1 MSLLITNILKK
12 YLGIITLIIFIFSNS
27 TSFAAVKQ
35 FVDDINIPDDYQ
47 REPTGLIFN
56 PDGTKMYST
65 GINSLGD
72 IIQYTLT
79 TPFDIS
85 TATLS
90 SEKCRPTDNNGTGD
104 VDTMNIRFN
113 SDGTK
118 FFLMDTKVN
127 NQETIDTYSLSTAYD
142 ISTCSYIVG
151 SAQDF
156 GGNLEMRDM
165 QFNQDGTMF
174 FIFNQGDAT
183 GRIQGTY
190 EIIQYSLGSAY
201 DLSNPTLVTR
211 YGGPPPDGLKGI
223 QAFAQGMTFSF
234 DGSRMF
240 LTGNDTTNDVQEF
253 LLSTPF
259 DLTDT
264 ITYTGKYDAGEISR
278 LSGLAFSSD
287 GMKMF
292 LTDWTNNATVRGI
305 YEYDLTCPFGVIT
318 CPDPSTNKDDVA
330 LVQTQSEAA
339 KRLIQHNTST
349 VLNRMEWLRRNKE
362 KKNLTNQ
369 NLKVQFSNQSLN
381 SLVNSLA
388 STYFANYNSSNA
400 ENFDNVLNFWSEGT
414 ISIGKTGDTK
424 FSSSKKVSTTGFTI
438 GADKRNADNLMRGIA
453 IRFGNDDVDVG
464 SVGSALDM
472 RSLSFTFY
480 ETKPKGN
487 NKFLDNLAGLSLL
500 KSDIVNSNG
509 SSSNTG
515 ERDGVQLFG
524 AINLRNTLIKENV
537 NFTPKFKINYGL
549 THLSD
554 YTEQGNESRMK
565 YEDQIIGNFITSV
578 GSSIQ
583 STINL
588 ETREMIPFFD
598 FEYSADMSPS
608 TKQKLSYVSNNE
620 SFTFRNINNA
630 TQNVHLGIGLD
641 IVADDGSSLMTKY
654 SRNQAQHG
662 GYEDSFIISFDYSAS
677 ETSSYNFSLQDTS
690 TEFAYKKE
698 LQGLNID
705 VTSNFDFFKD
715 EPDYGLYLKAY
726 SHY

>member
-1 MSLLITNILKK
+1 MRLLIRNILKK
-12 YLGIITLIIFIFSNS
+12 YLVIIALIIFIFSNS

-35 FVDDINIPDDYQ
+35 YVDNLLIANGIQ
-47 REPTGLIFN
+47 QQPTGIVFN
-56 PDGTKMYST
+56 PDGTRMYIS
-65 GINSLGD
+65 GIDSD
-72 IIQYTLT
+72 RVIQYSLT

-85 TATLS
+85 TGTLLS
-90 SEKCRPTDNNGTGD
+90 DQHCAIDDIDGHGGLDPINF
-104 VDTMNIRFN
+104 RFN
-113 SDGTK
+113 GDGTK
-118 FFLMDTKVN
+118 MFILDTIN
-127 NQETIDTYSLSTAYD
+127 GNTESIDTYSLTTPYD

-151 SAQDF
+151 STQTF
-156 GGNLEMRDM
+156 GGGMEMRDI
-165 QFNQDGTMF
+165 QFNQDGTML
-174 FIFNQGDAT
+174 FIFNQKGNYD
-183 GRIQGTY
+183 IK
-190 EIIQYSLGSAY
+190 QYALGSAY
-201 DLSNPTLVTR
+201 DLSSPTLIAS
-211 YGGPPPDGLKGI
+211 YGGPGSGGLKAI

-240 LTGNDTTNDVQEF
+240 LSGNKDTNDVQEF

-259 DLTDT
+259 DLSDT
-264 ITYTGKYDAGEISR
+264 ITYTGKYDASDQIDRIS
-278 LSGLAFSSD
+278 GIAFSSD

-292 LTDWTNNATVRGI
+292 LTDWRSLASTRGM

-388 STYFANYNSSNA
+388 STYFANYNSSNSA
-400 ENFDNVLNFWSEGT
+400 NFDNVLNFWSEGT
-414 ISIGKTGDTK
+414 ISFGKTGDTK

-438 GADKRNADNLMRGIA
+438 GADKRNTNNLMRGIA

-549 THLSD
+549 THLSE
-554 YTEQGNESRMK
+554 YTEQGNESRLK

-608 TKQKLSYVSNNE
+608 TKQKLSYVSNGE
-620 SFTFRNINNA
+620 SFTFNNINNA

-654 SRNQAQHG
+654 TRNQAQHG

>member
-1 MSLLITNILKK
+1 MRLMIINILKK
-12 YLGIITLIIFIFSNS
+12 YLGIIALIIFIFSNS

-35 FVDDINIPDDYQ
+35 YVDNLLIANGIQ
-47 REPTGLIFN
+47 QQPTGIVFN
-56 PDGTKMYST
+56 PDGTRMYIS
-65 GINSLGD
+65 GIDSD
-72 IIQYTLT
+72 RVIQYSLT

-85 TATLS
+85 TGTLLS
-90 SEKCRPTDNNGTGD
+90 DQHCAIDDIDGHGGLDPINF
-104 VDTMNIRFN
+104 RFN
-113 SDGTK
+113 GDGTK
-118 FFLMDTKVN
+118 MFILDTIN
-127 NQETIDTYSLSTAYD
+127 GNTESIDTYSLTTPYD

-151 SAQDF
+151 STQTF
-156 GGNLEMRDM
+156 GGGMEMRDI
-165 QFNQDGTMF
+165 QFNQDGTML
-174 FIFNQGDAT
+174 FIFNQKGNYD
-183 GRIQGTY
+183 IK
-190 EIIQYSLGSAY
+190 QYSLGSAY
-201 DLSNPTLVTR
+201 DLSSPTLIAS
-211 YGGPPPDGLKGI
+211 YGGPGSGGLRAI
-223 QAFAQGMTFSF
+223 QAYSQGMTFSF

-240 LTGNDTTNDVQEF
+240 LSGNKDTNDVQEF

-259 DLTDT
+259 DLSDT
-264 ITYTGKYDAGEISR
+264 ITYTGKYDASDQIDRIS
-278 LSGLAFSSD
+278 GIAFSSD

-292 LTDWTNNATVRGI
+292 LTDWRSLASTRGM

-388 STYFANYNSSNA
+388 STYFANYNSSNSA
-400 ENFDNVLNFWSEGT
+400 NFDNVLNFWSEGT

-549 THLSD
+549 THLSE
-554 YTEQGNESRMK
+554 YTEQGNESRLK

-620 SFTFRNINNA
+620 SFTFKDINNA

-641 IVADDGSSLMTKY
+641 ILADDGSSLMTKY

>member
-1 MSLLITNILKK
+1 MRQLITSILKK
-12 YLGIITLIIFIFSNS
+12 YLGIIALIIFIFSNS

-35 FVDDINIPDDYQ
+35 YVDNLLIANGIQ
-47 REPTGLIFN
+47 QQPTGIVFN
-56 PDGTKMYST
+56 PDGTRMYIS
-65 GINSLGD
+65 GIDSD
-72 IIQYTLT
+72 RVIQYSLT

-85 TATLS
+85 TGTLLS
-90 SEKCRPTDNNGTGD
+90 DQHCAIDDIDGHGGLDPINF
-104 VDTMNIRFN
+104 RFN
-113 SDGTK
+113 GDGTK
-118 FFLMDTKVN
+118 MFILDTIN
-127 NQETIDTYSLSTAYD
+127 GNTESIDTYSLTTPYD

-151 SAQDF
+151 STQTF
-156 GGNLEMRDM
+156 GGGMEMRDI
-165 QFNQDGTMF
+165 QFNQDGTML
-174 FIFNQGDAT
+174 FIFNQT
-183 GRIQGTY
+183 GNYDIK
-190 EIIQYSLGSAY
+190 QYSLGSAY
-201 DLSNPTLVTR
+201 DLSSPTLIAS
-211 YGGPPPDGLKGI
+211 YGGPGSGGLKAI

-240 LTGNDTTNDVQEF
+240 LSGNKDTNDVQEF

-259 DLTDT
+259 DLSDT
-264 ITYTGKYDAGEISR
+264 ITYTGKYDASDQIDRIS
-278 LSGLAFSSD
+278 GIAFSSD

-292 LTDWTNNATVRGI
+292 LTDWRSLASTRGM

-388 STYFANYNSSNA
+388 STYFANYNSSNS

-549 THLSD
+549 THLSE
-554 YTEQGNESRMK
+554 YTEQGNESRLK

-608 TKQKLSYVSNNE
+608 TKQKLSYVSNGE
-620 SFTFRNINNA
+620 SFTFNNINNA

-654 SRNQAQHG
+654 TRNQAQHG

>member
-1 MSLLITNILKK
+1 M
-12 YLGIITLIIFIFSNS
+12 
-27 TSFAAVKQ
+27 
-35 FVDDINIPDDYQ
+35 
-47 REPTGLIFN
+47 
-56 PDGTKMYST
+56 
-65 GINSLGD
+65 
-72 IIQYTLT
+72 
-79 TPFDIS
+79 
-85 TATLS
+85 
-90 SEKCRPTDNNGTGD
+90 
-104 VDTMNIRFN
+104 
-113 SDGTK
+113 
-118 FFLMDTKVN
+118 
-127 NQETIDTYSLSTAYD
+127 
-142 ISTCSYIVG
+142 
-151 SAQDF
+151 
-156 GGNLEMRDM
+156 
-165 QFNQDGTMF
+165 
-174 FIFNQGDAT
+174 
-183 GRIQGTY
+183 
-190 EIIQYSLGSAY
+190 
-201 DLSNPTLVTR
+201 
-211 YGGPPPDGLKGI
+211 
-223 QAFAQGMTFSF
+223 
-234 DGSRMF
+234 
-240 LTGNDTTNDVQEF
+240 
-253 LLSTPF
+253 
-259 DLTDT
+259 
-264 ITYTGKYDAGEISR
+264 
-278 LSGLAFSSD
+278 
-287 GMKMF
+287 
-292 LTDWTNNATVRGI
+292 

-388 STYFANYNSSNA
+388 STYFANYNSSNT

-608 TKQKLSYVSNNE
+608 TKQKLSYVSNGE
-620 SFTFRNINNA
+620 SFTFKILIMLRKMYIW
-630 TQNVHLGIGLD
+630 
-641 IVADDGSSLMTKY
+641 
-654 SRNQAQHG
+654 
-662 GYEDSFIISFDYSAS
+662 
-677 ETSSYNFSLQDTS
+677 
-690 TEFAYKKE
+690 E
-698 LQGLNID
+698 LAL
-705 VTSNFDFFKD
+705 T
-715 EPDYGLYLKAY
+715 
-726 SHY
+726 

>member
-1 MSLLITNILKK
+1 MRLLIISTLKK
-12 YLGIITLIIFIFSNS
+12 YLAIIALIIFVIPNS

-35 FVDDINIPDDYQ
+35 FVDNLLIANGNQ
-47 REPTGLIFN
+47 NEPTGLVFN
-56 PDGTKMYST
+56 PDGTKMYVT
-65 GINSLGD
+65 GINSSGD

-90 SEKCRPTDNNGTGD
+90 SDKCTPTDHAGGG
-104 VDTMNIRFN
+104 VQGMNIRFN
-113 SDGTK
+113 FDGTK
-118 FFLMDTKVN
+118 FFYVN
-127 NQETIDTYSLSTAYD
+127 TAVDNNETVDTYSMSTAYD

-156 GGNLEMRDM
+156 GGSLEMRDI
-165 QFNQDGTMF
+165 QFNHDGTII

-183 GRIQGTY
+183 GRLNGTY
-190 EIIQYSLGSAY
+190 EILQYSLGSAY

-264 ITYTGKYDAGEISR
+264 ITYTGKYDASDQIVRIS
-278 LSGLAFSSD
+278 GIAFSSD

-292 LTDWTNNATVRGI
+292 LTDWRNLNSTRGM
-305 YEYDLTCPFGVIT
+305 YEYDLTCAFGVIT

-381 SLVNSLA
+381 SLVNNLA
-388 STYFANYNSSNA
+388 STYFANYNSSNT

-424 FSSSKKVSTTGFTI
+424 FSSSKKFSTTGFTI
-438 GADKRNADNLMRGIA
+438 GADKRNADDLLRGIA
-453 IRFGNDDVDVG
+453 VRFGNDDVDVG
-464 SVGSALDM
+464 SLGSALDM
-472 RSLSFTFY
+472 KTLSFTFY

-487 NKFLDNLAGLSLL
+487 NKFLDNLVGLSLL
-500 KSDIVNSNG
+500 KSDLVNSNG
-509 SSSNTG
+509 SSSTTG
-515 ERDGVQLFG
+515 ERDGTQMFG
-524 AINLRNTLIKENV
+524 AINFRNTLIREKL

-549 THLSD
+549 THLSE
-554 YTEQGNESRMK
+554 YTEQGNESRLK
-565 YEDQIIGNFITSV
+565 YEDQIIGNLITSI
-578 GSSIQ
+578 GA
-583 STINL
+583 STQNTTNL
-588 ETREMIPFFD
+588 ETSEMISFFD
-598 FEYSADMSPS
+598 VEYSADMSPS
-608 TKQKLSYVSNNE
+608 TKQKLSYVSSGD
-620 SFTFRNINNA
+620 SFTFNDVNNA
-630 TQNVHLGIGLD
+630 THNIQIGVGLD
-641 IVADDGSSLMTKY
+641 IITDDGSSLMTKY
-654 SRNQAQHG
+654 TRNQAKEG
-662 GYEDSFIISFDYSAS
+662 GYDDNFIISFDYNAS
-677 ETSSYNFSLQDTS
+677 GTSSYNFSLQDTS

-715 EPDYGLYLKAY
+715 KPEYGLYLKAY

>member
-1 MSLLITNILKK
+1 MRLLIISILKK
-12 YLGIITLIIFIFSNS
+12 YLGIIALIIFIIPNS

-35 FVDDINIPDDYQ
+35 FVDNLLIANGNQ
-47 REPTGLIFN
+47 NEPTGLVFN
-56 PDGTKMYST
+56 PDGTKMYVT
-65 GINSLGD
+65 GINSSGD

-90 SEKCRPTDNNGTGD
+90 SDKCTPTDHAGGG
-104 VDTMNIRFN
+104 VQGMNIRFN
-113 SDGTK
+113 FDGTK
-118 FFLMDTKVN
+118 FFYVN
-127 NQETIDTYSLSTAYD
+127 TAVDNNETVDTYSMSTAYD

-156 GGNLEMRDM
+156 GGSLEMRDI
-165 QFNQDGTMF
+165 QFNHDGTII

-183 GRIQGTY
+183 GRLNGTY
-190 EIIQYSLGSAY
+190 EILQYSLGSAY

-264 ITYTGKYDAGEISR
+264 ITYTGKYDASDQIVR
-278 LSGLAFSSD
+278 LSGIAFSSD

-292 LTDWTNNATVRGI
+292 LTDWRNLNSTRGM
-305 YEYDLTCPFGVIT
+305 YEYDLTCAFGVIT

-381 SLVNSLA
+381 SLVNSLG
-388 STYFANYNSSNA
+388 STYFANYNSSNS

-438 GADKRNADNLMRGIA
+438 GADKRNANNLMRGIA

-472 RSLSFTFY
+472 KTLSFTFY
-480 ETKPKGN
+480 ETKPKGD
-487 NKFLDNLAGLSLL
+487 NKFLDNLVGLSLL
-500 KSDIVNSNG
+500 KSDIVNSN
-509 SSSNTG
+509 SSISTTG
-515 ERDGVQLFG
+515 DRKGTQFFG
-524 AINLRNTLIKENV
+524 AVNLRNTFIKEKL
-537 NFTPKFKINYGL
+537 NFTPKLKINYGL
-549 THLSD
+549 THLSN
-554 YTEQGNESRMK
+554 YTEEGNESRLE
-565 YEDQIIGNFITSV
+565 YDDQIIGNLITSI
-578 GSSIQ
+578 GSSTQ
-583 STINL
+583 NTFNL
-588 ETREMIPFFD
+588 KTSKITPFFD
-598 FEYSADMSPS
+598 LEYSADMSPS
-608 TKQKLSYVSNNE
+608 TKQKLSYVSNGD
-620 SFTFRNINNA
+620 SFTFQDINNA
-630 TQNVHLGIGLD
+630 THNIHFGIGFDL
-641 IVADDGSSLMTKY
+641 IKDDGSSLLAKY
-654 SRNQAQHG
+654 NRNQSKG
-662 GYEDSFIISFDYSAS
+662 SGYEDNYIISFDYNVSDN
-677 ETSSYNFSLQDTS
+677 SSYNFSLKDTS
-690 TEFAYKKE
+690 TELVYEKDTN
-698 LQGLNID
+698 GLNLNVI
-705 VTSNFDFFKD
+705 SNFDFFKD
-715 EPDYGLYLKAY
+715 EFEYGLYLKAETQY
-726 SHY
+726 

>member
-1 MSLLITNILKK
+1 MRQLITSILKK
-12 YLGIITLIIFIFSNS
+12 YLGIIALIIFIFSNS

-35 FVDDINIPDDYQ
+35 YVDNLLIANGIQ
-47 REPTGLIFN
+47 QQPTGIVFN
-56 PDGTKMYST
+56 PDGTRMYIS
-65 GINSLGD
+65 GIDSD
-72 IIQYTLT
+72 RVIQYSLT

-85 TATLS
+85 TGTLLS
-90 SEKCRPTDNNGTGD
+90 DQHCAIDDIDGHGGLDPINF
-104 VDTMNIRFN
+104 RFN
-113 SDGTK
+113 GDGTK
-118 FFLMDTKVN
+118 MFILDTIN
-127 NQETIDTYSLSTAYD
+127 GNTESIDTYSLTTPYD

-151 SAQDF
+151 STQTF
-156 GGNLEMRDM
+156 GGGMEMRDI
-165 QFNQDGTMF
+165 QFNQDGTML
-174 FIFNQGDAT
+174 FIFNQKGNYD
-183 GRIQGTY
+183 IK
-190 EIIQYSLGSAY
+190 QYALGSAY
-201 DLSNPTLVTR
+201 DLSSPTLIAS
-211 YGGPPPDGLKGI
+211 YGGPGSGGLKAI

-240 LTGNDTTNDVQEF
+240 LSGNKDTNDVQEF

-259 DLTDT
+259 DLSDT
-264 ITYTGKYDAGEISR
+264 ITYTGKYDASDQIDRIS
-278 LSGLAFSSD
+278 GIAFSSD

-292 LTDWTNNATVRGI
+292 LTDWRSLASTRGM

-388 STYFANYNSSNA
+388 STYFANYNSSNS

-414 ISIGKTGDTK
+414 ISFGKTGDTK

-438 GADKRNADNLMRGIA
+438 GADKRNTNNLMRGIA

-549 THLSD
+549 THLSE
-554 YTEQGNESRMK
+554 YTEQGNESRLK

-608 TKQKLSYVSNNE
+608 TKQKLSYVSNGE
-620 SFTFRNINNA
+620 SFTFNNINNA

-654 SRNQAQHG
+654 TRNQAQHG

>member
-1 MSLLITNILKK
+1 MRLLITNILKK
-12 YLGIITLIIFIFSNS
+12 YLGIIALIIFIFSNS

-35 FVDDINIPDDYQ
+35 YVDNLLIANGIQ
-47 REPTGLIFN
+47 QQPTGIVFN
-56 PDGTKMYST
+56 PDGTRMYIS
-65 GINSLGD
+65 GIDSD
-72 IIQYTLT
+72 RVIQYSLT
-79 TPFDIS
+79 TSFDIS
-85 TATLS
+85 TATLLS
-90 SEKCRPTDNNGTGD
+90 DQHCAIDDIDGHGGLDPINF
-104 VDTMNIRFN
+104 RFN
-113 SDGTK
+113 GDGTK
-118 FFLMDTKVN
+118 MFILDTIN
-127 NQETIDTYSLSTAYD
+127 GNTESIDTYSLTTPYD

-151 SAQDF
+151 STQTF
-156 GGNLEMRDM
+156 GGGMEMRDI
-165 QFNQDGTMF
+165 QFNQDGTML
-174 FIFNQGDAT
+174 FIFNQKGNYD
-183 GRIQGTY
+183 IK
-190 EIIQYSLGSAY
+190 QYSLGSAY
-201 DLSNPTLVTR
+201 DLSSPTLIAS
-211 YGGPPPDGLKGI
+211 YGGPGSGGLRAI
-223 QAFAQGMTFSF
+223 QAFSQGMTFSF

-240 LTGNDTTNDVQEF
+240 LSGNKDTNDVQEF

-259 DLTDT
+259 DLSDT
-264 ITYTGKYDAGEISR
+264 ITYTGKYDASDQIDRIS
-278 LSGLAFSSD
+278 GIAFSSD

-292 LTDWTNNATVRGI
+292 LTDWRSLASTRGM

-388 STYFANYNSSNA
+388 STYFANYNSSNT

-509 SSSNTG
+509 SISTTG
-515 ERDGVQLFG
+515 DRKGTQFFG
-524 AINLRNTLIKENV
+524 AVNLRNTFVKEKL
-537 NFTPKFKINYGL
+537 NFTPKLKINYGL
-549 THLSD
+549 THLSN
-554 YTEQGNESRMK
+554 YTEEGNESRLE
-565 YEDQIIGNFITSV
+565 YDDQIIGNLITSI
-578 GSSIQ
+578 GSSTQ
-583 STINL
+583 NTFNL
-588 ETREMIPFFD
+588 KTSKITPFFD
-598 FEYSADMSPS
+598 LEYSADMSPS
-608 TKQKLSYVSNNE
+608 TKQKLSYVSNGD
-620 SFTFRNINNA
+620 SFTFQDINNA
-630 TQNVHLGIGLD
+630 THNIHFGIGFDL
-641 IVADDGSSLMTKY
+641 IRDDGSSLFAKY
-654 SRNQAQHG
+654 NRNQSKG
-662 GYEDSFIISFDYSAS
+662 SGYEDNFIISFDHNLSDN
-677 ETSSYNFSLQDTS
+677 SSYNFSLKDTS
-690 TEFAYKKE
+690 TELVYEKDTN
-698 LQGLNID
+698 GLNLNVI
-705 VTSNFDFFKD
+705 SNFDFFKD
-715 EPDYGLYLKAY
+715 EPEYGFYLKAETQY
-726 SHY
+726 

>member
-1 MSLLITNILKK
+1 MRLLITNILKK
-12 YLGIITLIIFIFSNS
+12 YLVIIALIIFIFSNS

-35 FVDDINIPDDYQ
+35 YVDNLLIANGIQ
-47 REPTGLIFN
+47 QQPTGIVFN
-56 PDGTKMYST
+56 PDGTRMYIS
-65 GINSLGD
+65 GIDSD
-72 IIQYTLT
+72 RVIQYSLT

-85 TATLS
+85 TATLLS
-90 SEKCRPTDNNGTGD
+90 DQHCAIDDIDGHGGIDPINF
-104 VDTMNIRFN
+104 RFN
-113 SDGTK
+113 GDGTK
-118 FFLMDTKVN
+118 MFILDTIN
-127 NQETIDTYSLSTAYD
+127 GNTESIDTYSLTTPYD

-151 SAQDF
+151 STQTF
-156 GGNLEMRDM
+156 GGGMEMRDI
-165 QFNQDGTMF
+165 QFNQDGTML
-174 FIFNQGDAT
+174 FIFNQT
-183 GRIQGTY
+183 GNYDIK
-190 EIIQYSLGSAY
+190 QYSLGSAY
-201 DLSNPTLVTR
+201 DLSSPTLIAS
-211 YGGPPPDGLKGI
+211 YGGPGSGGLKAI

-240 LTGNDTTNDVQEF
+240 LSGNKDTNDVQEF

-259 DLTDT
+259 DLSDT
-264 ITYTGKYDAGEISR
+264 ITYTGKYDASDQIDRIS
-278 LSGLAFSSD
+278 GIAFSSD

-292 LTDWTNNATVRGI
+292 LTDWRSLASTRGM

-388 STYFANYNSSNA
+388 STYFANYNSSNT

-500 KSDIVNSNG
+500 NSDIVNSNG

-549 THLSD
+549 THLSE

-641 IVADDGSSLMTKY
+641 ILADDGSSLMTKY

-690 TEFAYKKE
+690 TEFVYKKE

>member
-1 MSLLITNILKK
+1 MRLLITNILKK
-12 YLGIITLIIFIFSNS
+12 YLVIIALIIFIFSNS

-35 FVDDINIPDDYQ
+35 YVDNLLIANGIQ
-47 REPTGLIFN
+47 QQPTGIVFN
-56 PDGTKMYST
+56 PDGTRMYIS
-65 GINSLGD
+65 GIDSD
-72 IIQYTLT
+72 RVIQYSLT

-85 TATLS
+85 TATLLS
-90 SEKCRPTDNNGTGD
+90 DQHCAIDDIDGHGGIDPINF
-104 VDTMNIRFN
+104 RFN
-113 SDGTK
+113 GDGTK
-118 FFLMDTKVN
+118 MFILDTIN
-127 NQETIDTYSLSTAYD
+127 GNTESIDTYSLTTPYD

-151 SAQDF
+151 STQTF
-156 GGNLEMRDM
+156 GGGMEMRDI
-165 QFNQDGTMF
+165 QFNQDGTML
-174 FIFNQGDAT
+174 FIFNQT
-183 GRIQGTY
+183 GNYDIK
-190 EIIQYSLGSAY
+190 QYSLGSAY
-201 DLSNPTLVTR
+201 DLSSPTLIAS
-211 YGGPPPDGLKGI
+211 YGGPGSGGLKAI

-240 LTGNDTTNDVQEF
+240 LSGNKDTNDVQEF

-259 DLTDT
+259 DLSDT
-264 ITYTGKYDAGEISR
+264 ITYTGKYDASDQIDRIS
-278 LSGLAFSSD
+278 GIAFSSD

-292 LTDWTNNATVRGI
+292 LTDWRSLASTRGM

-388 STYFANYNSSNA
+388 STYFANYNSSNT

-509 SSSNTG
+509 SISTTG
-515 ERDGVQLFG
+515 DRKGTQFFG
-524 AINLRNTLIKENV
+524 AVNLRNTFVKEKL
-537 NFTPKFKINYGL
+537 NFTPKLKINYGL
-549 THLSD
+549 THLSN
-554 YTEQGNESRMK
+554 YTEEGNESRLE
-565 YEDQIIGNFITSV
+565 YDDQIIGNLITSI
-578 GSSIQ
+578 GSSTQ
-583 STINL
+583 NTFNL
-588 ETREMIPFFD
+588 KTSKITPFFD
-598 FEYSADMSPS
+598 LEYSADMSPS
-608 TKQKLSYVSNNE
+608 TKQKLSYVSNGD
-620 SFTFRNINNA
+620 SFTFQDINNA
-630 TQNVHLGIGLD
+630 THNIHFGIGFDL
-641 IVADDGSSLMTKY
+641 IRDDGSSLFAKY
-654 SRNQAQHG
+654 NRNQSKG
-662 GYEDSFIISFDYSAS
+662 SGYEDNFIISFDHNLSDN
-677 ETSSYNFSLQDTS
+677 SSYNFSLKNTS
-690 TEFAYKKE
+690 TELVYEKDTN
-698 LQGLNID
+698 GLNLNVI
-705 VTSNFDFFKD
+705 SNFDFFKD
-715 EPDYGLYLKAY
+715 EPEYGFYLKAETQY
-726 SHY
+726 

>member
-1 MSLLITNILKK
+1 MRQLITSILKK
-12 YLGIITLIIFIFSNS
+12 YLGIIALIIFIFSNS

-35 FVDDINIPDDYQ
+35 YVDNLLIANGIQ
-47 REPTGLIFN
+47 QQPTGIVFN
-56 PDGTKMYST
+56 PDGTRMYIS
-65 GINSLGD
+65 GIDSD
-72 IIQYTLT
+72 RVIQYSLT

-85 TATLS
+85 TGTLLS
-90 SEKCRPTDNNGTGD
+90 DQHCAIDDIDGHGGLDPINF
-104 VDTMNIRFN
+104 RFN
-113 SDGTK
+113 GDGTK
-118 FFLMDTKVN
+118 MFILDTIN
-127 NQETIDTYSLSTAYD
+127 GNTESIDTYSLTTPYD

-151 SAQDF
+151 STQTF
-156 GGNLEMRDM
+156 GGGMEMRDI
-165 QFNQDGTMF
+165 QFNQDGTMLF
-174 FIFNQGDAT
+174 NNQKGNYDTTIRTRKCVWFIKSN
-183 GRIQGTY
+183 INC
-190 EIIQYSLGSAY
+190 IIWWSGS
-201 DLSNPTLVTR
+201 
-211 YGGPPPDGLKGI
+211 GGLKGI
-223 QAFAQGMTFSF
+223 QAFAQGMTFNF

-240 LTGNDTTNDVQEF
+240 LSGNKDTNDVQEF

-259 DLTDT
+259 DLSDT
-264 ITYTGKYDAGEISR
+264 ITYTGKYDASDQIDRIS
-278 LSGLAFSSD
+278 GIAFSSD

-292 LTDWTNNATVRGI
+292 LTDWRSLASTRGM

-414 ISIGKTGDTK
+414 ISFGKTGDTK

-438 GADKRNADNLMRGIA
+438 GADKRNANNLMRGIA

-549 THLSD
+549 THLSE
-554 YTEQGNESRMK
+554 YTEQGNESRLK
-565 YEDQIIGNFITSV
+565 YEDQIIGN
-578 GSSIQ
+578 
-583 STINL
+583 L
-588 ETREMIPFFD
+588 
-598 FEYSADMSPS
+598 
-608 TKQKLSYVSNNE
+608 
-620 SFTFRNINNA
+620 
-630 TQNVHLGIGLD
+630 
-641 IVADDGSSLMTKY
+641 
-654 SRNQAQHG
+654 
-662 GYEDSFIISFDYSAS
+662 
-677 ETSSYNFSLQDTS
+677 
-690 TEFAYKKE
+690 
-698 LQGLNID
+698 
-705 VTSNFDFFKD
+705 
-715 EPDYGLYLKAY
+715 
-726 SHY
+726 

>member
-1 MSLLITNILKK
+1 MRLLITNILKK
-12 YLGIITLIIFIFSNS
+12 YLVIIALIIFIFSNS

-35 FVDDINIPDDYQ
+35 YVDNLLIANGIQ
-47 REPTGLIFN
+47 QQPTGIVFN
-56 PDGTKMYST
+56 PDGTRMYIS
-65 GINSLGD
+65 GIDSD
-72 IIQYTLT
+72 RVIQYSLT
-79 TPFDIS
+79 TP
-85 TATLS
+85 
-90 SEKCRPTDNNGTGD
+90 
-104 VDTMNIRFN
+104 
-113 SDGTK
+113 
-118 FFLMDTKVN
+118 
-127 NQETIDTYSLSTAYD
+127 YD

-151 SAQDF
+151 STQTF
-156 GGNLEMRDM
+156 GGGMEMRDI
-165 QFNQDGTMF
+165 QFNQDGTML
-174 FIFNQGDAT
+174 FIFNQIGNYD
-183 GRIQGTY
+183 IK
-190 EIIQYSLGSAY
+190 QYSLGSAY
-201 DLSNPTLVTR
+201 DLSSPTLIAS
-211 YGGPPPDGLKGI
+211 YGGPGSGGLKAI

-240 LTGNDTTNDVQEF
+240 LSGNKDTNDVQEF

-259 DLTDT
+259 DLSDT
-264 ITYTGKYDAGEISR
+264 ITYTGKYDASDQIDRIS
-278 LSGLAFSSD
+278 GIAFSSD

-292 LTDWTNNATVRGI
+292 LTDWRSLASTRGM
-305 YEYDLTCPFGVIT
+305 YEYDLTCAFGVIT

-388 STYFANYNSSNA
+388 STYFANYNSSNT

-549 THLSD
+549 THLSE
-554 YTEQGNESRMK
+554 YTEQGN
-565 YEDQIIGNFITSV
+565 
-578 GSSIQ
+578 
-583 STINL
+583 
-588 ETREMIPFFD
+588 
-598 FEYSADMSPS
+598 
-608 TKQKLSYVSNNE
+608 
-620 SFTFRNINNA
+620 
-630 TQNVHLGIGLD
+630 
-641 IVADDGSSLMTKY
+641 
-654 SRNQAQHG
+654 
-662 GYEDSFIISFDYSAS
+662 
-677 ETSSYNFSLQDTS
+677 
-690 TEFAYKKE
+690 
-698 LQGLNID
+698 
-705 VTSNFDFFKD
+705 
-715 EPDYGLYLKAY
+715 
-726 SHY
+726 

>member
-1 MSLLITNILKK
+1 MSPLITNILKK
-12 YLGIITLIIFIFSNS
+12 YLGIIALIIFIIPNSN
-27 TSFAAVKQ
+27 SFAAVKQ
-35 FVDDINIPDDYQ
+35 YVDNLLIANGIQ
-47 REPTGLIFN
+47 QQPTGIVFN
-56 PDGTKMYST
+56 PDGTRMYIS
-65 GINSLGD
+65 GIDSD
-72 IIQYTLT
+72 RVIQYSLT
-79 TPFDIS
+79 TSFDIS
-85 TATLS
+85 TATLLS
-90 SEKCRPTDNNGTGD
+90 DQHCAIDDIDGHGGLDPINF
-104 VDTMNIRFN
+104 RFN
-113 SDGTK
+113 GDGTK
-118 FFLMDTKVN
+118 MFILDTIN
-127 NQETIDTYSLSTAYD
+127 GNTESIDTYSLTTPYD

-151 SAQDF
+151 STQTF
-156 GGNLEMRDM
+156 GGGMEMRDI
-165 QFNQDGTMF
+165 QFNQDGTML
-174 FIFNQGDAT
+174 FIFNQT
-183 GRIQGTY
+183 GNYDIK
-190 EIIQYSLGSAY
+190 QYSLGSAY
-201 DLSNPTLVTR
+201 DLSSPTLIAS
-211 YGGPPPDGLKGI
+211 YGGPGSGGLRAI
-223 QAFAQGMTFSF
+223 QAFSQGMTFSF

-240 LTGNDTTNDVQEF
+240 LSGNKDTNDVQEF

-259 DLTDT
+259 DLSDT
-264 ITYTGKYDAGEISR
+264 ITYTGKYDASDQIDRIS
-278 LSGLAFSSD
+278 GIAFSSD

-292 LTDWTNNATVRGI
+292 LTDWRSLASTRGM

-388 STYFANYNSSNA
+388 STYFTNYNSSNA

-438 GADKRNADNLMRGIA
+438 GADRRNADNLMRGIA
-453 IRFGNDDVDVG
+453 VRFGNDDVDVG

-509 SSSNTG
+509 SSSNIG

-549 THLSD
+549 THLSE

-641 IVADDGSSLMTKY
+641 ILSDDGSSLMTKY

>member
-1 MSLLITNILKK
+1 MRLLITNILKK
-12 YLGIITLIIFIFSNS
+12 YLGIIALIIFIFSNS

-35 FVDDINIPDDYQ
+35 YVDNLLIANGIQ
-47 REPTGLIFN
+47 QQPTGIVFN
-56 PDGTKMYST
+56 PDGTRMYIS
-65 GINSLGD
+65 GIDSD
-72 IIQYTLT
+72 RVIQYSLT

-85 TATLS
+85 TGTLLS
-90 SEKCRPTDNNGTGD
+90 DQHCAIDDIDGHGGLDPINF
-104 VDTMNIRFN
+104 RFN
-113 SDGTK
+113 GDGTK
-118 FFLMDTKVN
+118 MFILDTIN
-127 NQETIDTYSLSTAYD
+127 GNTESIDTYSLTTPYD

-151 SAQDF
+151 STQTF
-156 GGNLEMRDM
+156 GGGMEMRDI
-165 QFNQDGTMF
+165 QFNQDGTML
-174 FIFNQGDAT
+174 FIFNQKGNYD
-183 GRIQGTY
+183 IK
-190 EIIQYSLGSAY
+190 QYALGSAY
-201 DLSNPTLVTR
+201 DLSSPTLIAS
-211 YGGPPPDGLKGI
+211 YGGPGSGGLRAI
-223 QAFAQGMTFSF
+223 QAYSQGMTFSF

-240 LTGNDTTNDVQEF
+240 LSGNKDTNDVQEF

-259 DLTDT
+259 DLSDT
-264 ITYTGKYDAGEISR
+264 ITYTGKYDASDQIDRIS
-278 LSGLAFSSD
+278 GIAFSSD

-292 LTDWTNNATVRGI
+292 LTDWRSLASTRGM

-330 LVQTQSEAA
+330 LVQTQSEVA

-388 STYFANYNSSNA
+388 STYFANYNSSNSA
-400 ENFDNVLNFWSEGT
+400 NFDNVLNFWSEGT
-414 ISIGKTGDTK
+414 ISFGKTGDTK

-438 GADKRNADNLMRGIA
+438 GADKRNANNLMRGIA

-549 THLSD
+549 THLSE
-554 YTEQGNESRMK
+554 YTEQGNESRLK

-608 TKQKLSYVSNNE
+608 TKQKLSYVSNGE
-620 SFTFRNINNA
+620 SFTFNNINNA

-641 IVADDGSSLMTKY
+641 IVANDGSSLMTKY

-705 VTSNFDFFKD
+705 VTSNFDFFKN

>member
-1 MSLLITNILKK
+1 MRLLITNILKK
-12 YLGIITLIIFIFSNS
+12 YLGIIALIIFIFSNS

-35 FVDDINIPDDYQ
+35 YVDNLLIANGIQ
-47 REPTGLIFN
+47 QQPTGIVFN
-56 PDGTKMYST
+56 PDGTRMYIS
-65 GINSLGD
+65 GIDSD
-72 IIQYTLT
+72 RVIQYSLT

-85 TATLS
+85 TGTLLS
-90 SEKCRPTDNNGTGD
+90 DQHCAIDDIDGHGGLDPINF
-104 VDTMNIRFN
+104 RFN
-113 SDGTK
+113 GDGTK
-118 FFLMDTKVN
+118 MFILDTIN
-127 NQETIDTYSLSTAYD
+127 GNTESIDTYSLTTPYD

-151 SAQDF
+151 STQTF
-156 GGNLEMRDM
+156 GGGMEMRDI
-165 QFNQDGTMF
+165 QFNQDGTML
-174 FIFNQGDAT
+174 FIFNQKGNYD
-183 GRIQGTY
+183 IK
-190 EIIQYSLGSAY
+190 QYALGSAY
-201 DLSNPTLVTR
+201 DLSSPTLIAS
-211 YGGPPPDGLKGI
+211 YGGPGSGGLRAI
-223 QAFAQGMTFSF
+223 QAYSQGMTFSF

-240 LTGNDTTNDVQEF
+240 LSGNKDTNDVQEF

-259 DLTDT
+259 DLSDT
-264 ITYTGKYDAGEISR
+264 ITYTGKYDASDQIDRIS
-278 LSGLAFSSD
+278 GIAFSSD

-292 LTDWTNNATVRGI
+292 LTDWRSLASTRGM

-330 LVQTQSEAA
+330 LVQTQSEVA

-388 STYFANYNSSNA
+388 STYFANYNSSNSA
-400 ENFDNVLNFWSEGT
+400 NFDNVLNFWSEGT
-414 ISIGKTGDTK
+414 ISFGKTGDTK

-438 GADKRNADNLMRGIA
+438 GADKRNANNLMRGIA

-549 THLSD
+549 THLSE
-554 YTEQGNESRMK
+554 YTEQGNESRLK

-608 TKQKLSYVSNNE
+608 TKQKLSYVSNGE
-620 SFTFRNINNA
+620 SFTFNNINNA

-654 SRNQAQHG
+654 TRNQAQHG

-705 VTSNFDFFKD
+705 VTSNFDFFKN